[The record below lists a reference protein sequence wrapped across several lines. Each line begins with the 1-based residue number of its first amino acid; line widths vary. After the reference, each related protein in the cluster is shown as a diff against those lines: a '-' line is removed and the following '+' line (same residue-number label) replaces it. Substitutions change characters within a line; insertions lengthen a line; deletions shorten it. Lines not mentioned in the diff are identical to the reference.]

1 MLAHATYSLDNL
13 GFAFLRVCIRV
24 EVYWYAP
31 LIDKAIK
38 SLKAL
43 KSLGRIW
50 KTGFCPVGIGN
61 VGFQRSKF
69 TKLNSSLK
77 QVGFAQLKVYNNVR
91 NLV

>member
-24 EVYWYAP
+24 EVYWYAT
-31 LIDKAIK
+31 LIDKVIK
-38 SLKAL
+38 SFQVLT
-43 KSLGRIW
+43 SLGRLW
-50 KTGFCPVGIGN
+50 KTGLCPVDIGI
-61 VGFQRSKF
+61 VGFQCSKF